1 MLIINP
7 DECID
12 CDACVS
18 LCPVNAIY
26 PESEVPEEYDEWF
39 DMNDEELC
47 TDDNRITDTD
57 GPLDSAIDIEEVKA
71 REEEDFGE
79 ALEDPSSA
87 AH

>member
-1 MLIINP
+1 
-7 DECID
+7 
-12 CDACVS
+12 
-18 LCPVNAIY
+18 
-26 PESEVPEEYDEWF
+26 
-39 DMNDEELC
+39 MNDPELC

-57 GPLDSAIDIEEVKA
+57 APLDSAISIEEVKE

>member
-1 MLIINP
+1 
-7 DECID
+7 
-12 CDACVS
+12 
-18 LCPVNAIY
+18 
-26 PESEVPEEYDEWF
+26 
-39 DMNDEELC
+39 MNDPELC

-57 GPLDSAIDIEEVKA
+57 APLDTAITIEEVKE